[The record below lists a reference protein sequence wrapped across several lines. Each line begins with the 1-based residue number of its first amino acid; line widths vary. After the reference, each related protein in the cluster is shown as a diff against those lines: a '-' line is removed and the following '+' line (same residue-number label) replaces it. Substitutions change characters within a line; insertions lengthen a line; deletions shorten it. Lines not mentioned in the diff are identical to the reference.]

1 MKRID
6 RKVLLK
12 SVVRTAVDG
21 CFLPGTMMGTELML
35 LWVITRKREL
45 FTFSL
50 ALVSVLFSTFDFAS
64 SASAIAS
71 QQSSG
76 QQV

>member
-6 RKVLLK
+6 KKVLLK

-45 FTFSL
+45 FTLSL
-50 ALVSVLFSTFDFAS
+50 AVISILFSNFDFPFLNS
-64 SASAIAS
+64 SIPS
-71 QQSSG
+71 QASSG
-76 QQV
+76 QQA

>member
-6 RKVLLK
+6 KKVLLK

-45 FTFSL
+45 FTLSL
-50 ALVSVLFSTFDFAS
+50 ALISILFSNFEFAS
-64 SASAIAS
+64 LGSSVSS
-71 QQSSG
+71 QASSG
-76 QQV
+76 QQA